1 MSLKQILGTYSP
13 LELKEFIKEH
23 NKRVRKMVTE
33 EVKEFRKKKLSELV
47 IKAVG
52 KKDDLIEKMVKTAN
66 KNDISNF
73 KLIKNKGKMSQAQ
86 KDKLD
91 LIQTKEAE
99 EAAEDFYKDKIT
111 EKQLKKELMELK
123 NERIRAEQPKLNVP
137 KLLKFIKDKKEE
149 KKEKPKMKIPK
160 IIISEYIDEKKE
172 KKQEVTKP
180 VPKLPKKDFKIK
192 LPKEEKKPEKKPQ
205 AKQPEKKPDPET
217 DTEDEDFVLP
227 SFFKNTPEN
236 IKKNIIKGVEKGD
249 LPSSS
254 FVLTTLYKTM
264 RKIKNGVEKKDKD
277 PEDRIDGLGRGII
290 ADDTDKEHYKAVY
303 GKKLPE
309 KEIQKEFIKIAS
321 ELMAGD
327 KSDKDKVRK
336 HINKASLEI
345 QKALLKKD
353 KEAYL
358 VTVSGVNDKT
368 GESRKRA
375 DEIDAAIAKD
385 KAQMKKE
392 FEAAKKEQD
401 KETELVKKK
410 IKEGEA
416 VKKDVSRKKK
426 K

>member
-1 MSLKQILGTYSP
+1 
-13 LELKEFIKEH
+13 
-23 NKRVRKMVTE
+23 
-33 EVKEFRKKKLSELV
+33 
-47 IKAVG
+47 
-52 KKDDLIEKMVKTAN
+52 
-66 KNDISNF
+66 
-73 KLIKNKGKMSQAQ
+73 
-86 KDKLD
+86 
-91 LIQTKEAE
+91 
-99 EAAEDFYKDKIT
+99 
-111 EKQLKKELMELK
+111 
-123 NERIRAEQPKLNVP
+123 
-137 KLLKFIKDKKEE
+137 
-149 KKEKPKMKIPK
+149 
-160 IIISEYIDEKKE
+160 
-172 KKQEVTKP
+172 
-180 VPKLPKKDFKIK
+180 
-192 LPKEEKKPEKKPQ
+192 
-205 AKQPEKKPDPET
+205 
-217 DTEDEDFVLP
+217 
-227 SFFKNTPEN
+227 
-236 IKKNIIKGVEKGD
+236 
-249 LPSSS
+249 
-254 FVLTTLYKTM
+254 M

-290 ADDTDKEHYKAVY
+290 ADDTDKDYYKAVY

-327 KSDKDKVRK
+327 KSDKDKVKK
-336 HINKASLEI
+336 HINKASLDI

-401 KETELVKKK
+401 KDTELVKKK